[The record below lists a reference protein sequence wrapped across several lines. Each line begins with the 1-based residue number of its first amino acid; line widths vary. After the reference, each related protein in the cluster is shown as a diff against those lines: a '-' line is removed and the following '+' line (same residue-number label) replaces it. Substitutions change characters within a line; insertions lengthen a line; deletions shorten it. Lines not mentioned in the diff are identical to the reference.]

1 MDLTIRE
8 APAAQTAGDPREA
21 LLDAAK
27 EAQTAY
33 WDALRE
39 LEEATGLE
47 IDSTSDL
54 QDWMIAS
61 LLKSADGDDDEE
73 DEQEIPI
80 CTACG
85 CEDGT
90 CQHAS

>member
-1 MDLTIRE
+1 MTDERE
-8 APAAQTAGDPREA
+8 T

-27 EAQTAY
+27 EAQTVY

-47 IDSTSDL
+47 IDSARDL
-54 QDWMIAS
+54 QGWTVAS
-61 LLKSADGDDDEE
+61 LLKSADGDEDDE
-73 DEQEIPI
+73 DEQEIPT
-80 CTACG
+80 CEACG
-85 CEDGT
+85 CTDGT